1 MAEQESV
8 LIVGITGQT
17 AAYVARELLSDGVQI
32 TGSTRDKNRSDLGK
46 LVRIGVQ
53 PDCINL
59 VSLDPADTRQVFSLL
74 ARHHYKYIINLAGQ
88 TSVGLSFSQ
97 PAHALDSISTSCLNF
112 IEAIRAL
119 GLEST
124 YFNASSSECFGNTG
138 ETAATE
144 ETPFQP
150 NSPYAVAKASA
161 YHLTRLARE
170 AYGISAF
177 SGILSNHESPLR
189 GNEFVTSKVFERLRA
204 IKEGAEPR
212 LVLGNLKTTR
222 DWGFA
227 PDYARAIVQML
238 HSGLKE
244 DVIIATGE
252 SHSLLD
258 FINAA
263 TEALDIK
270 GELLIDQDQS
280 LIRPL
285 DVEVSRLNP
294 TKIKCLIGWS
304 PSCSFKEMVA
314 KLAHD
319 KLF

>member
-1 MAEQESV
+1 MEALV
-8 LIVGITGQT
+8 VGVTGQT
-17 AAYVARELLSDGVQI
+17 AAYVVKNLLSHGFTV
-32 TGSTRDKNRSDLGK
+32 TGSTRDSNRCDLGK
-46 LVRIGVQ
+46 LTRIGIQ
-53 PDCINL
+53 PGCLNL
-59 VSLDPADTRQVFSLL
+59 VSLDPADPRQVFSLL
-74 ARHHYKYIINLAGQ
+74 AKNDYKYIINLAGQ

-97 PAHALDSISTSCLNF
+97 PARALDSISTSCLNF

-119 GLEST
+119 SLKST

-161 YHLTRLARE
+161 FHLTRLARE
-170 AYGISAF
+170 AYGIPAF

-189 GNEFVTSKVFERLRA
+189 GKEFVTSKILERLKA
-204 IKEGAEPR
+204 IKAGAEPR
-212 LVLGNLKTTR
+212 LVLGNLKITR

-227 PDYARAIVQML
+227 PDYASAIVQML
-238 HSGLKE
+238 QSGLSE

-252 SHSLLD
+252 SHSLFD
-258 FINAA
+258 FISAA
-263 TEALDIK
+263 VDALEIK
-270 GELLIDQDQS
+270 VEILIDQDQS

-294 TKIKCLIGWS
+294 SKIKRLIGWG
-304 PSCSFKEMVA
+304 PSCSFNEMLA
-314 KLAHD
+314 KLAHN

>member
-1 MAEQESV
+1 MQV
-8 LIVGITGQT
+8 LVIGVTGQT
-17 AAYVARELLSDGVQI
+17 AAYVVKKLLSHGFAI
-32 TGSTRDKNRSDLGK
+32 TGTTRDRNRCDLDK
-46 LVRIGVQ
+46 LFRIGVQ
-53 PDCINL
+53 PDCLNL
-59 VSLDPADTRQVFSLL
+59 ISLDPADPRQVFSLL
-74 ARHHYKYIINLAGQ
+74 ARNKYKYIINLAGQ
-88 TSVGLSFSQ
+88 TSVRLSFSQ

-119 GLEST
+119 SLEST

-161 YHLTRLARE
+161 FHLTRLARE
-170 AYGISAF
+170 AYGIPAF

-189 GNEFVTSKVFERLRA
+189 GKEFVTSKIFERLRA
-204 IKEGAEPR
+204 IKDGAESR

-252 SHSLLD
+252 SQSLID
-258 FINAA
+258 FIKAA
-263 TEALDIK
+263 AEALDIK
-270 GELLIDQDQS
+270 DNIIIDQDQS

-285 DVEVSRLNP
+285 DVEVCNLNP
-294 TKIKCLIGWS
+294 SKINRLIGWS
-304 PSCSFKEMVA
+304 PSCTFKEMVA
-314 KLAHD
+314 KLAHN